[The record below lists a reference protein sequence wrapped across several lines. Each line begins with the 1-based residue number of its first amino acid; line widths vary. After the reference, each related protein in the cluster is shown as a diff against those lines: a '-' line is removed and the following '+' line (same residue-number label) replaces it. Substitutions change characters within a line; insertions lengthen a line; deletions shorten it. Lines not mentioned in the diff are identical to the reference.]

1 MVDKPGRRK
10 KRRIP
15 WGKIAAVAVLALVVG
30 LVGWVVYWNY
40 IYVPPPVYAVVGT
53 SLGSFDV
60 ELFPACAPKTVSN
73 FVNLANSGF
82 YDNLV
87 WHRIIPGFVIQTG
100 DPNSKN
106 AVNSTR
112 STWGQGGSNNTVPLE
127 ICGWLHNY
135 AGFVGMARQGNQTS
149 GLNTG
154 TSQFYILLDNQ
165 TLTTYQLLDGYY
177 TIFGK
182 VISGMNVVCSIASP
196 SVKTY
201 GAAASQNG
209 DSITDQPINPVF
221 LKNVTII
228 SAASAPAPQPISAC
242 KT

>member
-1 MVDKPGRRK
+1 M
-10 KRRIP
+10 P
-15 WGKIAAVAVLALVVG
+15 WGKIAAVVLLALVVG
-30 LVGWVVYWNY
+30 LVSYEVYWNY

-53 SLGSFDV
+53 SAGSFDI
-60 ELFPACAPKTVSN
+60 ELFPSCAPKTVSN
-73 FVNLANSGF
+73 FVDLANSGF

-87 WHRIIPGFVIQTG
+87 WHRILPGFVIQTG
-100 DPNSKN
+100 DPNTRN

-112 STWGQGGSNNTVPLE
+112 STWGQGGSNSTVPLE
-127 ICGWLHNY
+127 ICGSLHNF
-135 AGFVGMARQGNQTS
+135 AGYIGMARQGNQTS

-165 TLTTYQLLDGYY
+165 TAATYNDLDGYY

-182 VISGMNVVCSIASP
+182 VIYGMSVVCAISRVPTYPAS
-196 SVKTY
+196 SSDF
-201 GAAASQNG
+201 SQ
-209 DSITDQPINPVF
+209 PVNPVF

-228 SAASAPAPQPISAC
+228 SAASAPAPQPITGC